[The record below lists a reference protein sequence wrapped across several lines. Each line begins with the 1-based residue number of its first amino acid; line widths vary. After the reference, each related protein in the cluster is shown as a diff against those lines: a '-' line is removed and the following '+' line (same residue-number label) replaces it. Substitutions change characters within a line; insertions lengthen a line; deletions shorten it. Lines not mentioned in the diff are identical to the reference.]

1 VHNVDILDQRKGHV
15 NMGLKLR
22 YNLFHSVTAKDVF
35 SVYSRFYS
43 TRNATLISCNDE
55 FKKYELYESDSTWT
69 ILHWNGGWEWKV
81 RREAQLFVSKELNC
95 FGFLIFVFDGDYWGY
110 EFFNQGQVI
119 DCFVQ
124 DTDEGLCSR
133 SRFGQEE

>member
-1 VHNVDILDQRKGHV
+1 
-15 NMGLKLR
+15 
-22 YNLFHSVTAKDVF
+22 
-35 SVYSRFYS
+35 
-43 TRNATLISCNDE
+43 
-55 FKKYELYESDSTWT
+55 
-69 ILHWNGGWEWKV
+69 
-81 RREAQLFVSKELNC
+81 
-95 FGFLIFVFDGDYWGY
+95 LIFVFDGDYWGY